1 MEPSQPEQENKQ
13 VTFSCDPNQTN
24 DVSGIKIS
32 VTDPVI
38 KDGLNKYVLYAVR
51 GADRDGT
58 FEIYRRF
65 SDFNTLRKAMVKRWP
80 GVYVPPIPEKK
91 AVGNMD
97 SKFIEER
104 RSLLEKFCLKVAELP
119 HLFYSDEFKLFTRSS
134 NIDLEKALNALPEVN
149 PEELIKKYELN
160 FSQLS
165 GKEINTEIVLKITS
179 FQNYAKKI
187 ASMLTNFRD
196 IAKKT
201 AKARQADR
209 KSVV

>member
-1 MEPSQPEQENKQ
+1 MS
-13 VTFSCDPNQTN
+13 
-24 DVSGIKIS
+24 
-32 VTDPVI
+32 DPVI

-51 GADRDGT
+51 GADRDGS

-104 RSLLEKFCLKVAELP
+104 RSLLEKFCLKVAQLP

-134 NIDLEKALNALPEVN
+134 NIDLEKVLINK
-149 PEELIKKYELN
+149 IKKLKKLKNLEKLKK
-160 FSQLS
+160 FIKFLFL
-165 GKEINTEIVLKITS
+165 IVS
-179 FQNYAKKI
+179 
-187 ASMLTNFRD
+187 
-196 IAKKT
+196 
-201 AKARQADR
+201 
-209 KSVV
+209 